1 MTRLPR
7 NIDLQLP
14 PASPH
19 AYVRLAELWRDVQEV
34 MVANPARDG
43 LVLRDGEALLPD
55 PVAEY
60 LSSVVIRQVMDEAS
74 WAAGERQQTT
84 SPRIQ
89 VDEDLM
95 HLVLSDLTWHS
106 QWLEREGVLEAL
118 GIRLPE
124 QDVMDLRVAVLRS
137 IGQQLAQETGW
148 TRPLGLPN
156 SPEAVPAS

>member
-1 MTRLPR
+1 M
-7 NIDLQLP
+7 
-14 PASPH
+14 
-19 AYVRLAELWRDVQEV
+19 RLAELWRDVHEV

-74 WAAGERQQTT
+74 WAAGERERTT

-89 VDEDLM
+89 VDADLM
-95 HLVLSDLTWHS
+95 HLVLGDLTWHS
-106 QWLEREGVLEAL
+106 QWLEQEGVLEAL

-124 QDVMDLRVAVLRS
+124 PEVMDLRAAVLRS

-148 TRPLGLPN
+148 SRPLGLPN
-156 SPEAVPAS
+156 PSEVVPAS

>member
-7 NIDLQLP
+7 NIVLHLP

-19 AYVRLAELWRDVQEV
+19 AYLRLAELWRDVLEV
-34 MVANPARDG
+34 MVTTPAREG

-74 WAAGERQQTT
+74 WAAGERERVM
-84 SPRIQ
+84 SPRLQ
-89 VDEDLM
+89 VDGELM
-95 HLVLSDLTWHS
+95 HLVLSDLTAHS
-106 QWLEREGVLEAL
+106 QWLEQQGVLEAL
-118 GIRLPE
+118 EIRLPE
-124 QDVMDLRVAVLRS
+124 PEVMELRATVLRS

-148 TRPLGLPN
+148 SRPLGLPN
-156 SPEAVPAS
+156 TPEAVSTS

>member
-1 MTRLPR
+1 M
-7 NIDLQLP
+7 
-14 PASPH
+14 
-19 AYVRLAELWRDVQEV
+19 RLAELWRDVQEV

-74 WAAGERQQTT
+74 WAAGERREST

-89 VDEDLM
+89 VDADLM
-95 HLVLSDLTWHS
+95 
-106 QWLEREGVLEAL
+106 QWLEKDGVLEAL
-118 GIRLPE
+118 GIRPPE
-124 QDVMDLRVAVLRS
+124 TEVMDLRAAVLRS

-148 TRPLGLPN
+148 SRPLGHPN
-156 SPEAVPAS
+156 AAEAVPAW

>member
-1 MTRLPR
+1 M
-7 NIDLQLP
+7 
-14 PASPH
+14 
-19 AYVRLAELWRDVQEV
+19 RLAELWRDVQEV

-74 WAAGERQQTT
+74 WAAGERREST
-84 SPRIQ
+84 SPRVQ
-89 VDEDLM
+89 VDADLM

-106 QWLEREGVLEAL
+106 QWLEKDGVLEAL
-118 GIRLPE
+118 GIRPPE
-124 QDVMDLRVAVLRS
+124 TEVMDLRAAVLRS

-148 TRPLGLPN
+148 SRPLGHPN
-156 SPEAVPAS
+156 AAEAVPAW